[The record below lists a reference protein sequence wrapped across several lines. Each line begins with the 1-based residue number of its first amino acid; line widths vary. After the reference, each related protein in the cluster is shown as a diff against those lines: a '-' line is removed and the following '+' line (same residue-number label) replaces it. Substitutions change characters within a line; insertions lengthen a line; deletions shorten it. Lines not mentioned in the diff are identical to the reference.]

1 MSDDR
6 GSRSGASRQFEH
18 LQVHC
23 RYGIG
28 PSSRLAGF
36 DRHTN
41 AGIEACSSF
50 GLTNSKPH
58 GNTVPVKSIFRPS
71 LLTTRARSKLG
82 IGCTTVFLLVFA
94 LAFGGFGGWG
104 VYQQFRVRHFLPVE
118 GVVTHSQ
125 VEVNTGSDGTT
136 YYPDIHFRYTV
147 AGQTHDTGRYR
158 IQSIS
163 SSGRSGKQKIVRRYP
178 VGSKVQAWYGPD
190 KPQVAVINN
199 SFSFFPVIFLAIGVI
214 AVGIIIGIWLWHI
227 KGGSVS
233 WMSSL
238 SGRQASAARKT
249 RGHGVRLRRF
259 KQAPYVSSFREMA
272 VFCLAWNAIIWT
284 IGLAMWFAT
293 DENELPWLAWLS
305 LVLFIA
311 VGVYLVVKTIMMGM
325 ARVKLS
331 EPTLTASVHPLR
343 LDESFQV
350 HFSQRAKQ
358 PVYVERVAVKLV
370 CRESATYRRGTDTH
384 TVTHDVHE
392 AEHEI
397 AVDIQADSRHPIDA
411 TLELRIPADGMHT
424 FHAPRNRIDW
434 LLQVCTAVANWPDYT
449 ETFELKVD
457 SRRAYTT

>member
-6 GSRSGASRQFEH
+6 GSRSGASRRFEY

-41 AGIEACSSF
+41 AGIETRSSF

-178 VGSKVQAWYGPD
+178 VGSKVQAWYDPD

-214 AVGIIIGIWLWHI
+214 AVGIIIGIWVWHI

-343 LDESFQV
+343 PNESFQV
-350 HFSQRAKQ
+350 RFSQRAKQ
-358 PVYVERVAVKLV
+358 PVYVERVAVRLV
-370 CRESATYRRGTDTH
+370 CRKSVTYHTGGGGVRGQSGTTTDS
-384 TVTHDVHE
+384 HDVYE

-397 AVDIQADSRHPIDA
+397 AREIQVDSHHPIDVS
-411 TLELRIPADGMHT
+411 LELQIPENGMDTSHV
-424 FHAPRNRIDW
+424 PRNRIDW
-434 LLQVCTAVANWPDYT
+434 LLEVCVAIVDWPDYT
-449 ETFELKVD
+449 ETFELKVN
-457 SRRAYTT
+457 